1 MLELRVPALLPHD
14 SLRNNNNNS
23 GNSNGT
29 NSNSSNNNS
38 NGTNSN
44 GNAHLV
50 RASVLL
56 GPPPLPRS
64 S

>member
-14 SLRNNNNNS
+14 SLRNNS
-23 GNSNGT
+23 SNSNGT
-29 NSNSSNNNS
+29 NSSTNNSSSSSNN
-38 NGTNSN
+38 GTNNN

-50 RASVLL
+50 KV
-56 GPPPLPRS
+56 PPLQPLS